1 MKMELMQPFI
11 NSLDAVIA
19 ETMGCSA
26 DIADVTM
33 EEGNYKRT
41 GIAALVGITGEIE
54 GRVILD
60 MEMAAAQQATADLA
74 GAADSFTEETARE
87 TVCELT
93 NMVIGNAVTQLNNH
107 GFKFRVHPPEMYV
120 LDGGLQGALDTEAVV
135 LRFETPKGAVY
146 LNIAVRYKQ
155 RRAGE
160 RPEVKVLCP

>member
-1 MKMELMQPFI
+1 MKMELIQPFI

-26 DIADVTM
+26 EIADVTM
-33 EEGNYKRT
+33 EQGNYKRT
-41 GIAALVGITGEIE
+41 GIAALVGISGEIE

-60 MEMAAAQQATADLA
+60 MESAAAQQAGGDLT
-74 GAADSFTEETARE
+74 GGTGEQTEETARE

-93 NMVIGNAVTQLNNH
+93 NMVIGNAVTQLNNE
-107 GFKFRVHPPEMYV
+107 GFKFRVHPPEIYA
-120 LDGGLQGALDTEAVV
+120 LDGGLQSASDTEAVV

-155 RRAGE
+155 RRSNE
-160 RPEVKVLCP
+160 RLPAAVLCP

>member
-1 MKMELMQPFI
+1 MKMELIQPFI

-26 DIADVTM
+26 EIADVTM

-41 GIAALVGITGEIE
+41 GIAALVGISGEIE

-60 MEMAAAQQATADLA
+60 METAAAQQAAADLS
-74 GAADSFTEETARE
+74 GAAGNPTDETARE

-93 NMVIGNAVTQLNNH
+93 NMVIGNAVTQLNDH
-107 GFKFRVHPPEMYV
+107 GFKFRVHPPEIYA
-120 LDGGLQGALDTEAVV
+120 LDGGLQGAPDTEAVV

-146 LNIAVRYKQ
+146 LNIAVRYRQ

-160 RPEVKVLCP
+160 RAATRVLCP

>member
-1 MKMELMQPFI
+1 MKMELIQPFI
-11 NSLDAVIA
+11 NSLDTVIA

-26 DIADVTM
+26 QIADVTM

-41 GIAALVGITGEIE
+41 GIAALVGISGEIE

-60 MEMAAAQQATADLA
+60 MEMAAAQQVTAELT
-74 GAADSFTEETARE
+74 GAAGTTTEETARE

-107 GFKFRVHPPEMYV
+107 GFRFRVHPPEIYA
-120 LDGGLQGALDTEAVV
+120 LDGGLQGAPDTEAVV

-146 LNIAVRYKQ
+146 LNIAVRYKK
-155 RRAGE
+155 RRAGDHANLN
-160 RPEVKVLCP
+160 VLCP

>member
-1 MKMELMQPFI
+1 MKMELIQPFI

-26 DIADVTM
+26 EIADVTM

-41 GIAALVGITGEIE
+41 GIAALVGISGEIE

-60 MEMAAAQQATADLA
+60 METTAAQHVTADLT
-74 GAADSFTEETARE
+74 GASGNLTEETARE

-93 NMVIGNAVTQLNNH
+93 NMVIGNAVTQLNNT
-107 GFKFRVHPPEMYV
+107 GFRFRVHPPEIYA
-120 LDGGLQGALDTEAVV
+120 LDGGLQGAPDTEAVV

-155 RRAGE
+155 RRSGE
-160 RPEVKVLCP
+160 RVSVGVLCP

>member
-1 MKMELMQPFI
+1 MKMELIQPFI

-26 DIADVTM
+26 EIADVTM
-33 EEGNYKRT
+33 EEANYKRT
-41 GIAALVGITGEIE
+41 GIAALVGISGEIE

-60 MEMAAAQQATADLA
+60 MEMAAAQQAAADLS
-74 GAADSFTEETARE
+74 GAAGNPTEETAHE

-107 GFKFRVHPPEMYV
+107 GFRFRVHPPEIYA
-120 LDGGLQGALDTEAVV
+120 LDGGLQGAPDTEAVV

-146 LNIAVRYKQ
+146 LNIAVRYRQ

-160 RPEVKVLCP
+160 RTATRILCP

>member
-1 MKMELMQPFI
+1 MKMELIQPFI

-26 DIADVTM
+26 EIADVTM

-41 GIAALVGITGEIE
+41 GVAALVGISGEIE

-60 MEMAAAQQATADLA
+60 MDPAAAQQATADLT
-74 GAADSFTEETARE
+74 GAAETPTEETARE
-87 TVCELT
+87 TVCEMS
-93 NMVIGNAVTQLNNH
+93 NMVIGNAVTQLNNA
-107 GFKFRVHPPEMYV
+107 GFKFRVHPPEIYA
-120 LDGGLQGALDTEAVV
+120 LDGGLRGAPDTEAVV

-155 RRAGE
+155 RRSGE
-160 RPEVKVLCP
+160 RATAKVLAP

>member
-1 MKMELMQPFI
+1 MKMELIQPFI

-19 ETMGCSA
+19 ETMGCPA
-26 DIADVTM
+26 QIADVTM

-60 MEMAAAQQATADLA
+60 MDMVAAQQATADLS
-74 GAADSFTEETARE
+74 GAAGTLTEETARE
-87 TVCELT
+87 AVCELT

-107 GFKFRVHPPEMYV
+107 GFKFRVHPPEIYA
-120 LDGGLQGALDTEAVV
+120 LDSGLKGAPDTEAVV
-135 LRFETPKGAVY
+135 LRFETPKGALY

-155 RRAGE
+155 RRSSE
-160 RPEVKVLCP
+160 RATNVLCP

>member
-1 MKMELMQPFI
+1 MKMELIQPFI

-26 DIADVTM
+26 EIADVTM

-41 GIAALVGITGEIE
+41 GIAALVGISGEIE

-60 MEMAAAQQATADLA
+60 MDAAAAKQVTADLTGA
-74 GAADSFTEETARE
+74 GSSSMEDTARE

-93 NMVIGNAVTQLNNH
+93 NMVIGNAVTHLNNE
-107 GFKFRVHPPEMYV
+107 GFRFRVHPPEIYAF
-120 LDGGLQGALDTEAVV
+120 DGGLQGAADTEAVV

-155 RRAGE
+155 RRSGE
-160 RPEVKVLCP
+160 RANVNVLCP